1 MSVFRLLQSRVGE
14 KLGVHSPSPF
24 GRWLDG
30 TLTHIEEGTITVNFH
45 VRPEMCNPA
54 GVLHGGVAA
63 AMMDEVMGM
72 TVFSLD
78 LDHFYMSVNL
88 NIDYLFGA
96 RSGEHVNVRSEVIR
110 KGKKVVHTECRI
122 YDAEGRLL
130 TKATSNLIATSM
142 PAGNTNGQA

>member
-1 MSVFRLLQSRVGE
+1 MSVLRLLQSRVGE

-30 TLTHIEEGTITVNFH
+30 TLISVEEGSITAGFL

-72 TVFSLD
+72 TVFSLGME
-78 LDHFYMSVNL
+78 HFYMSVNL
-88 NIDYLFGA
+88 NVDYLFGA
-96 RSGEHVNVRSEVIR
+96 RSGEHVSVRSEVIR

-122 YDAEGRLL
+122 TDAQGRLL
-130 TKATSNLIATSM
+130 TKSSSNLIATSM
-142 PAGNTNGQA
+142 PAGNSNGQA